1 MAKLGHSIVR
11 QAIAE
16 GVADLTTPPE
26 VMAKL
31 VQGIARQGLAG
42 SVANLFTLH
51 PGWQKW
57 DRV

>member
-1 MAKLGHSIVR
+1 MAQLGHSIAR

-16 GVADLTTPPE
+16 GVGDLTTPPE

-31 VQGIARQGLAG
+31 GQGKARQGLAG

-57 DRV
+57 GRV

>member
-31 VQGIARQGLAG
+31 GQGIARQGLAG

-51 PGWQKW
+51 P
-57 DRV
+57 